1 MPTVTLLPTEDAY
14 VVGNAGVDNKNF
26 GKDTKLWISSDSY
39 SRFSVT
45 GKYHE
50 TAWTYLKFNLG
61 NIKPEWIKSVTL
73 HLFIP
78 DARFVGSTV
87 QVTDLAIRIYSVT
100 PDWSETTITWANKP
114 TGEFIQRVILL
125 GCQETGICGRTGS
138 NQVGGSFNIGHVKIP
153 LLFWRVQNG
162 YISLIIQPGADNNA
176 MWTYSREANVPNDQK
191 PYLEVNYE
199 ITETTP
205 ETRPEVPEII
215 EPTIERPETVDLLFS
230 YIRGIRELIVK
241 IGETEKTLSNVG
253 DTFVYPVSVGSVLEV
268 LVYPKRSLFGY
279 RAKIKPSAEK
289 EVALGFPWKIKIKN
303 AEFTE

>member
-1 MPTVTLLPTEDAY
+1 MPTITLLPTEDAY

-26 GKDTKLWISSDSY
+26 GKDTKLWISSDSNPA
-39 SRFSVT
+39 FSAT
-45 GKYHE
+45 GNYHE
-50 TAWTYLKFNLG
+50 TTWTYLKFNLG
-61 NIKPEWIKSVTL
+61 NIKPEWVKSVTL

-100 PDWSETTITWANKP
+100 PNWSETTITWANKP
-114 TGEFIQRVILL
+114 IGEFIQRVVLR

-138 NQVGGSFNIGHVKIP
+138 NQVGGSFNIGHVRIP
-153 LLFWRVQNG
+153 LLSWRVQNG

-199 ITETTP
+199 VSETTP
-205 ETRPEVPEII
+205 ETRPEVSEVIEPII
-215 EPTIERPETVDLLFS
+215 EKPETLDLLFS
-230 YIRGIRELIVK
+230 YVRGIRELIVK
-241 IGETEKTLSNVG
+241 IGEIEKVLSNVG
-253 DTFVYPVSVGSVLEV
+253 DTFVYPVSVGSVFEV

-279 RAKIKPSAEK
+279 KAKIKPSADK
-289 EVALGFPWKIKIKN
+289 EVNLGFPWKIKIKN
-303 AEFTE
+303 AEITE

>member
-1 MPTVTLLPTEDAY
+1 MPAVTLLPTEDAY

-26 GKDTKLWISSDSY
+26 GKDTRLWISSDSY
-39 SRFSVT
+39 PKFSVT

-87 QVTDLAIRIYSVT
+87 QVTDLAIRIYSTT
-100 PDWSETTITWANKP
+100 PDWSETAITWANKP

-125 GCQETGICGRTGS
+125 GCQETDICGRTGW
-138 NQVGGSFNIGHVKIP
+138 NQVGGSFNIGHVRIP
-153 LLFWRVQNG
+153 LLSWRVQNG

-176 MWTYSREANVPNDQK
+176 MWIYSRETNVPDNQK
-191 PYLEVNYE
+191 PYLEINYE
-199 ITETTP
+199 ITEPAP
-205 ETRPEVPEII
+205 EFKPEIPEVVVPEI
-215 EPTIERPETVDLLFS
+215 EKPETVDLLFS
-230 YIRGIRELIVK
+230 YMRGIRELIVK

-253 DTFVYPVSVGSVLEV
+253 DTFVYPVPVGSVLEV
-268 LVYPKRSLFGY
+268 LVYPRRGLLGY
-279 RAKIKPSAEK
+279 KAKIKPSVEK
-289 EVALGFPWKIKIKN
+289 EVSLGFPWKIKIKN
-303 AEFTE
+303 AEITE

>member
-26 GKDTKLWISSDSY
+26 DKDTKLWISSDSY
-39 SRFSVT
+39 SGFGVT

-50 TAWTYLKFNLG
+50 TAWTYLKFNIG

-87 QVTDLAIRIYSVT
+87 QVTDLAIRIYSTT

-114 TGEFIQRVILL
+114 SGEFIQRVILL

-138 NQVGGSFNIGHVKIP
+138 NQVGGSFNIGHVRIP

-176 MWTYSREANVPNDQK
+176 MWAYSREANVPDNQK
-191 PYLEVNYE
+191 PHLEVF
-199 ITETTP
+199 
-205 ETRPEVPEII
+205 
-215 EPTIERPETVDLLFS
+215 L
-230 YIRGIRELIVK
+230 
-241 IGETEKTLSNVG
+241 
-253 DTFVYPVSVGSVLEV
+253 
-268 LVYPKRSLFGY
+268 
-279 RAKIKPSAEK
+279 
-289 EVALGFPWKIKIKN
+289 
-303 AEFTE
+303 